1 MKKSFIKLIVVFTVV
16 TAKAQENHN
25 REISGD
31 SVFAKF
37 SNIEEQTSWW
47 VSNASN
53 QVNPN
58 KELCDTFFLLRE
70 WFDPNIK
77 NFKVDTMLCFQCE
90 EENEI
95 TSHPNNCFEKFPV
108 GHIYIQNGVKKRKE

>member
-1 MKKSFIKLIVVFTVV
+1 MKKITITLLAAFIVSAASAQNKDDQK
-16 TAKAQENHN
+16 TAKASAVFS
-25 REISGD
+25 EI
-31 SVFAKF
+31 VLPNT
-37 SNIEEQTSWW
+37 NIQ
-47 VSNASN
+47 NN
-53 QVNPN
+53 CDPN

-95 TSHPNNCFEKFPV
+95 TSHPNNCFENFPV
-108 GHIYIQNGVKKRKE
+108 GFRYIQNGIKRRKE

>member
-1 MKKSFIKLIVVFTVV
+1 MIKSVITLIVVFTVV
-16 TAKAQENHN
+16 TANAQENHN
-25 REISGD
+25 RKISGD
-31 SVFAKF
+31 TVFAKF
-37 SNIEEQTSWW
+37 SRIEVQTPWW
-47 VSNASN
+47 ESYASN

-90 EENEI
+90 EENKI
-95 TSHPNNCFEKFPV
+95 TSYPNNCFENYPLGNV
-108 GHIYIQNGVKKRKE
+108 YIQNGVKRRKE